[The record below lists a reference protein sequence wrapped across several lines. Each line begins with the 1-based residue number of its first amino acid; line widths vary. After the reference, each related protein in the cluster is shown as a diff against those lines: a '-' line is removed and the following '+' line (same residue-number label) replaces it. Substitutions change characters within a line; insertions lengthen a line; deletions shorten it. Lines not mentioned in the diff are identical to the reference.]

1 MGAVDELRRK
11 RFALEPIAKRA
22 RKVLGESLRQRR
34 VLNASLMQQ
43 SKTGAPL
50 RRAGDLAAITDY
62 VGADGVCE
70 TMLGN
75 FWRRRGRED
84 CFHAA
89 GLERLANGVVHIGIN
104 C

>member
-22 RKVLGESLRQRR
+22 RKVLGEALRQRR
-34 VLNASLMQQ
+34 VLNASLVQQ

-50 RRAGDLAAITDY
+50 RRAGDLAAVADH
-62 VGADGVCE
+62 VGADGVRE

-75 FWRRRGRED
+75 FWRRDAYFTTG
-84 CFHAA
+84 AA
-89 GLERLANGVVHIGIN
+89 SPACYLQTIKA
-104 C
+104 